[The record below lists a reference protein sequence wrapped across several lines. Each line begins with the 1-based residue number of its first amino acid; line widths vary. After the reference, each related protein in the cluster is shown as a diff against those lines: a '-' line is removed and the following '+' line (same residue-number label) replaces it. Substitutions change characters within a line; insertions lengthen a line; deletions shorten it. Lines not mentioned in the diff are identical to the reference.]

1 MKKTFLI
8 LVIFA
13 VFFISIFWIIK
24 TYIGDIRPILYP
36 VVKNN
41 SISKPQSKLGTQID
55 IDLKLDKEFQ
65 IGVFAKDLGK
75 VRDIAFS
82 PGGVLIASV
91 PESGKIIMLP
101 DRNKDGI
108 ADEVNTIASR
118 LERPHGVAF
127 FNNYLYIAE
136 ETRVS
141 RYYWTDQKLIGGVAR
156 LEKKLFNLPKGGN
169 HTSRTIT
176 FDKSGTM
183 YVSIGSSC
191 DVCIEKHPFLASVII
206 SDFEGKTP
214 QIYAKG
220 LRNSPFI
227 TINPDTQELWGTEMG
242 RDFLGDNLPPDE
254 INIIQ
259 NNKNYGWPLCYGE
272 KVHDTKFD
280 KNIYTDDPCYNTIP
294 PIFQIPA
301 HSAPLGLQFIKSD
314 QFPKSWQ
321 EDLLVS
327 YHGSWNRSS
336 PIGYKVVRL
345 DVEGNKIVKEE
356 DFLTGFLQNGGAA
369 GRPVDLEFNNN
380 GDLFLSDDK
389 SGSIYII
396 SKK

>member
-24 TYIGDIRPILYP
+24 TYIGDIRPILFP

-41 SISKPQSKLGTQID
+41 SISKPQSKFGTQID

-101 DRNKDGI
+101 DRNKDVI

-141 RYYWTDQKLIGGVAR
+141 RYYWTDQNLIGGVAR
-156 LEKKLFNLPKGGN
+156 LEKKLLNLPKGGN

-321 EDLLVS
+321 GDLLVS

>member
-24 TYIGDIRPILYP
+24 TYIGDIRPILFP

-41 SISKPQSKLGTQID
+41 SISKPQSKFGTQID

-101 DRNKDGI
+101 DRNKDVI

-141 RYYWTDQKLIGGVAR
+141 RYYWTDQNLIGGVAR
-156 LEKKLFNLPKGGN
+156 LEKKLLNLPKGGN

-321 EDLLVS
+321 GDLLVS

-380 GDLFLSDDK
+380 GELFLSDDK

>member
-24 TYIGDIRPILYP
+24 TYIGDISPILFP

-75 VRDIAFS
+75 VRDIVFS

-321 EDLLVS
+321 GDLLVS

>member
-24 TYIGDIRPILYP
+24 TYIGDIRPILFP

-41 SISKPQSKLGTQID
+41 SISKPQSKFGTQID

-75 VRDIAFS
+75 VRDIVFS

-314 QFPKSWQ
+314 KFPKSWQ
-321 EDLLVS
+321 GDLLVS

>member
-8 LVIFA
+8 IVIFA

-24 TYIGDIRPILYP
+24 TYIGDIRPILFP

-75 VRDIAFS
+75 VRDIVFS

-254 INIIQ
+254 INIIK

-301 HSAPLGLQFIKSD
+301 HSAPLGIQFIKSD

-321 EDLLVS
+321 GDLFVS

-356 DFLTGFLQNGGAA
+356 DFLTGFLQNGGAT

>member
-24 TYIGDIRPILYP
+24 TYIGDIRPILFP

-75 VRDIAFS
+75 VRDIVFS

-314 QFPKSWQ
+314 KFPKSWQ
-321 EDLLVS
+321 GDLLVS

>member
-183 YVSIGSSC
+183 YVINFY
-191 DVCIEKHPFLASVII
+191 IHMIF
-206 SDFEGKTP
+206 
-214 QIYAKG
+214 IY
-220 LRNSPFI
+220 
-227 TINPDTQELWGTEMG
+227 
-242 RDFLGDNLPPDE
+242 
-254 INIIQ
+254 
-259 NNKNYGWPLCYGE
+259 
-272 KVHDTKFD
+272 
-280 KNIYTDDPCYNTIP
+280 
-294 PIFQIPA
+294 
-301 HSAPLGLQFIKSD
+301 
-314 QFPKSWQ
+314 
-321 EDLLVS
+321 
-327 YHGSWNRSS
+327 
-336 PIGYKVVRL
+336 
-345 DVEGNKIVKEE
+345 
-356 DFLTGFLQNGGAA
+356 
-369 GRPVDLEFNNN
+369 
-380 GDLFLSDDK
+380 
-389 SGSIYII
+389 
-396 SKK
+396 

>member
-24 TYIGDIRPILYP
+24 TYIGDIRPILFP

-41 SISKPQSKLGTQID
+41 SISKPQSKFGTQID

-101 DRNKDGI
+101 DRNKDVI

-321 EDLLVS
+321 GDLFVS

-380 GDLFLSDDK
+380 GELFLSDDK

>member
-24 TYIGDIRPILYP
+24 TYIGDIRPILFP

-41 SISKPQSKLGTQID
+41 SISKPQSKFGTQID

-101 DRNKDGI
+101 DRNKDVI

-227 TINPDTQELWGTEMG
+227 TINPDSQELWGTEMG

-321 EDLLVS
+321 GDLFVS

-345 DVEGNKIVKEE
+345 DVEGNRIVKEE

-380 GDLFLSDDK
+380 GELFLSDDK